1 MDYKCIINR
10 FSIYVPRM
18 GFQIIEWISDR
29 FMDFGINVRRMD
41 SRSIFDWMF
50 GLRFWGWVSWIFH
63 GVTTEEVTF
72 DYVDRAVLI
81 VLVIF
86 ERLSS
91 CGYSI
96 DFRSI

>member
-1 MDYKCIINR
+1 
-10 FSIYVPRM
+10 M
-18 GFQIIEWISDR
+18 GFQIIEWISD
-29 FMDFGINVRRMD
+29 
-41 SRSIFDWMF
+41 RSIFDWMF

-86 ERLSS
+86 ERFPFDLGRRMDYIDVCMTINRFSS
-91 CGYSI
+91 NGSI
-96 DFRSI
+96 FD